1 MKKIIIGLT
10 SLLTLSLLTIGALAA
25 SPTAI
30 DNLSKLINVSPQEIT
45 ERLEEGERPRDLAQE
60 YGVIDQFIEIMNKH
74 REERLQL
81 HVENGRLTQEEADAR
96 LQAMNEN
103 RENCM
108 GEGFNFRFNQ
118 NKATNNQQNRR
129 GK

>member
-45 ERLEEGERPRDLAQE
+45 ERIEEGERPRDLAQE

-74 REERLQL
+74 REERLQF